1 MKLYLD
7 TCAVDN
13 LVENKSGLNERF
25 VADLKTSEI
34 IISVYTIYEIVNQKG
49 MSGYAETLS
58 YLSKNYGGFKI
69 DLNEHFPISSND
81 FLGKGCSKKDFME
94 KLYRPVIAELTCR
107 VVNRLFLVWHYLH
120 YIQSILN
127 RFCWEEAEFASA
139 SKKVREKIQIK
150 VESELTALYHKGQLT
165 EKAMKVLYEKLRSSI
180 HFNIYAHYISAEH
193 PEFFGQ
199 SIDFLSI
206 DFSLPYAS
214 GCKNPLKIPDRKSI
228 QEMPEY
234 RQTSYQKL
242 EEIVVSSVMQ
252 KINLSDIAELEKKS
266 IETDIR
272 DIFVNNDIFKSNN
285 YIDLFILQMYWNR
298 LKDQALSVDNDP
310 CYLITADGDFL
321 KKMEKWGKELSIQG
335 FEDSV
340 RQSNLYFPK

>member
-25 VADLKTSEI
+25 VADIKTSEI

-58 YLSKNYGGFKI
+58 YLSKYYGGFKI
-69 DLNEHFPISSND
+69 DLNEHFSISSDD
-81 FLGKGCSKKDFME
+81 FRGKECNKKDFLE

-107 VVNRLFLVWHYLH
+107 MVNLLFLVWHYLH
-120 YIQSILN
+120 YIQSILSC
-127 RFCWEEAEFASA
+127 FCWKEAEFASV
-139 SKKVREKIQIK
+139 SKKAREKIQAK
-150 VESELTALYHKGQLT
+150 VESELTALYHEGQLT
-165 EKAMKVLYEKLRSSI
+165 EKSMKALYEKIRSLI
-180 HFNIYAHYISAEH
+180 HLNIYAHYICADHSEYFSQ
-193 PEFFGQ
+193 P
-199 SIDFLSI
+199 IDFLSI
-206 DFSLPYAS
+206 DFSLPYAL
-214 GCKNPLKIPDRKSI
+214 GCKNPLKIPDGKSI
-228 QEMPEY
+228 QEMPQY
-234 RQTSYQKL
+234 RQVTHQQL
-242 EEIVVSSVMQ
+242 EEMVVSSVMQ
-252 KINLSDIAELEKKS
+252 RINLSDIDELEKKS

-298 LKDQALSVDNDP
+298 LKNLALSVDNDP

-321 KKMEKWGKELSIQG
+321 KKMGKWGKELSIQA